1 MYKTGGALHRSYF
14 SAGERRRRSRLA
26 QIAHALRFLRGT
38 LSLRNVRC
46 GKPTCRCARGQLH
59 ACLYLVQSHDG
70 KPRQLYVPRSW
81 EARVRQAV
89 QNHQEMQ
96 RLIEEL
102 SELEWKRLRE
112 RKE

>member
-1 MYKTGGALHRSYF
+1 MYNQEGLLHRFHF
-14 SAGERRRRSRLA
+14 SAWERRRRSRLA
-26 QIAHALRFLRGT
+26 RIAHALRFLRGT

-46 GKPTCRCARGQLH
+46 GKPSCRCTRGQLH

-70 KPRQLYVPRSW
+70 KPRQLYVPRQW
-81 EARVRQAV
+81 EARVREAV

-102 SELEWKRLRE
+102 SELEWKHLKE